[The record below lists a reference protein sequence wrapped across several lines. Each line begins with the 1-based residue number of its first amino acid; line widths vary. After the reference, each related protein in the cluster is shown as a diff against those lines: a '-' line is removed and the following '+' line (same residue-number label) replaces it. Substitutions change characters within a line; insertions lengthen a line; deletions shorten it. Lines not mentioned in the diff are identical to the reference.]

1 MEECRGLII
10 LYPVACFQYSIRVFL
25 HVSTFYTIIENNK
38 FPLNFSIEGNQGKK
52 KRKEIFI
59 RKNRS
64 IGNQFQKNREIRL
77 FRSLVFVARREIR
90 NFFFF
95 FFPKKGTFV
104 TIREKSNIELESFHI
119 GFSDGRKLA
128 RVGRRTTIGSTRFIF
143 LRVAASARGNFLLE
157 KRNGNFSSFEEG
169 RTSLSPF
176 ATYCSIFS
184 CFPSNSPRRSGHL
197 ME

>member
-64 IGNQFQKNREIRL
+64 IGNQFQKIERSAYFDL
-77 FRSLVFVARREIR
+77 SSLSLVEKLGI
-90 NFFFF
+90 FFF
-95 FFPKKGTFV
+95 FFPKKDTFV

>member
-10 LYPVACFQYSIRVFL
+10 LCPVACFQYSIRVFL
-25 HVSTFYTIIENNK
+25 HVSTFYIPSLRYYK
-38 FPLNFSIEGNQGKK
+38 FPFNFSIEGKIGGKK
-52 KRKEIFI
+52 GEKKFLFAKIDRSEINFKKI
-59 RKNRS
+59 ERS
-64 IGNQFQKNREIRL
+64 AYFDLSSLL
-77 FRSLVFVARREIR
+77 FVEKLGI
-90 NFFFF
+90 F
-95 FFPKKGTFV
+95 FFPKKGTSV

-119 GFSDGRKLA
+119 GFSGGRKLA
-128 RVGRRTTIGSTRFIF
+128 RLGRRTTIGSTRFIF

>member
-59 RKNRS
+59 RKNLSDRS
-64 IGNQFQKNREIRL
+64 EINFKKIERSAYFDL
-77 FRSLVFVARREIR
+77 SSSSLVEKLGI
-90 NFFFF
+90 F